1 VMKKVG
7 LSETLADKA
16 PPVDPPTHL
25 CTCNNF
31 CLPKCG
37 DARGRRQPQALP
49 RHPKYVPSTSCKSR
63 QVVGEGTT
71 NKACLLVS
79 SVLQVLQVNA
89 VSSSQLKITQWDRP
103 GNGPRHKLLR
113 GCFFA
118 LFSSCL
124 VRNVLVKVH
133 WRLSSGD
140 CWLCSQNL
148 SVSRLTNQ
156 ECSQLLRL
164 ASSAAWMLEM
174 HAATINFITSRL

>member
-1 VMKKVG
+1 MVCR
-7 LSETLADKA
+7 TLADKA
-16 PPVDPPTHL
+16 PLVDPPTHL

-31 CLPKCG
+31 CRSAGMQEGAGSHKPFPVTLSMS
-37 DARGRRQPQALP
+37 P
-49 RHPKYVPSTSCKSR
+49 RPVVNLDKSL
-63 QVVGEGTT
+63 GKGTA

-79 SVLQVLQVNA
+79 SVLQVLQVELHNA

-164 ASSAAWMLEM
+164 ATSAAWMLEM